1 MYRLMV
7 NVKGHWKVGIRTYD
21 SLEDVEL
28 RIGGILPHIFFAI
41 FLKKRCLQ
49 SPCVIL

>member
-21 SLEDVEL
+21 SLEDVES
-28 RIGGILPHIFFAI
+28 RINELKSVGIEANPVTED
-41 FLKKRCLQ
+41 
-49 SPCVIL
+49 SILN

>member
-21 SLEDVEL
+21 SLEDAEL
-28 RIGGILPHIFFAI
+28 RVNELKSVGIEANPVTED
-41 FLKKRCLQ
+41 
-49 SPCVIL
+49 SILN